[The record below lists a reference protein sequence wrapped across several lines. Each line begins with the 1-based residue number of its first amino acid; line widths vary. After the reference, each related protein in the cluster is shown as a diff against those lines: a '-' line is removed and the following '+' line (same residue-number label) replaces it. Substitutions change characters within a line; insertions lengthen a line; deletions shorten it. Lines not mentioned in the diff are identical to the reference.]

1 MAIAGKKKNTD
12 LFQTTS
18 FKECSN
24 MVVRKAFRVTI
35 NFTKSSDFQ
44 LSHTVKNIH
53 QSKVIPIT
61 YTLEKKFVVAATFEG
76 L

>member
-1 MAIAGKKKNTD
+1 
-12 LFQTTS
+12 
-18 FKECSN
+18 
-24 MVVRKAFRVTI
+24 MVVGKAFRVTI